1 MTRSRIIVSLVLAMN
16 AGTALASDVESS
28 SGRPPAPSPHCFDGR
43 DVREAVQSDPQT
55 IGLRLGDESRYR
67 LELAEACPGALRRDR
82 VKIASRHGW
91 VCGSNEEHVVSGD
104 RRCALSGIAKIDA
117 RQFAELAL
125 RSNRPAADGVE
136 LDTIEVRSKR
146 RRGFGGTTAYCLDAR
161 YMRGW
166 SEDGGDIIVEMA
178 PRRSGGHRYYRVE
191 LAGSCSTTTSATAV
205 QLLSPTGGTAIC
217 GNPGDR
223 VMFSF
228 DGGVASSPDTLA
240 SRFAGSLAVQAGCDI
255 KQVYPILPGET
266 QARR

>member
-1 MTRSRIIVSLVLAMN
+1 MTPCRIIVSLVLAMS
-16 AGTALASDVESS
+16 AGIALASDAGSS
-28 SGRPPAPSPHCFDGR
+28 SGRPSAPSPHCFDAR

-55 IGLRLGDESRYR
+55 IALRLGDESRYR

-91 VCGSNEEHVVSGD
+91 VCGSNEEHVTAGD

-125 RSNRPAADGVE
+125 RSKRPAADGGD

-146 RRGFGGTTAYCLDAR
+146 RHGFGGTTAYCLDAR
-161 YMRGW
+161 HMRGW
-166 SEDGGDIIVEMA
+166 SEDGSDIIVEVA
-178 PRRSGGHRYYRVE
+178 PKRSGGHRYYRVE

-223 VMFSF
+223 VMFTF
-228 DGGVASSPDTLA
+228 DGGAATSSDTMA
-240 SRFAGSLAVQAGCDI
+240 SRFAGSLAVQAGCAI
-255 KQVYPILPGET
+255 KQVYPILPGEK